1 MSLLYQENRARTY
14 IFLLLI
20 GIGLYSLLPFLL
32 LTLYI
37 HPTADDFSFAIRDT
51 SLDFFTAQLVYYLN
65 WSGRY
70 FGTAMGRV
78 NPLTFDSLVMY
89 KLYAFLLLL
98 LLSGSVYFILR
109 KATEKLFQKKGI
121 LALSALLLSLYLLLI
136 PSPAEGFYFFATYAT
151 YQFPNILMLLM
162 LGLVYAF
169 FSTRNKQFK
178 YLYIGLAAILCI
190 ALVGSNEM
198 ALIMTF
204 TTLLLILI
212 ANRSNTE
219 VRPYL
224 LFLFTVCIVSCLVAV
239 LAPGNYQRK
248 NDHPNASRFLWSA
261 VYSAFLTFLTFYRWL
276 APVLA
281 ASVLYLVYWG
291 LPLADR
297 SEHSRLF
304 KVDLRM
310 AVLYFLTTIFLMY
323 FAFAWSTGERATP
336 RVENVICFF
345 FIFGWFYLLQ
355 VALHT
360 YRHLLQQERLLS
372 PLIPAVALLLFALS
386 LLSIDNNITTAYVDL
401 LSGKAAAY
409 DKALHQRYAEL
420 AASDCEECA
429 VATLPAIPK
438 TIYFSDILEGPQNND
453 MWINRGFA
461 DYWDKKAV
469 HLSAPN
475 PPLQDNLS
483 TLRETGKG
491 TLRERSLME

>member
-1 MSLLYQENRARTY
+1 
-14 IFLLLI
+14 
-20 GIGLYSLLPFLL
+20 
-32 LTLYI
+32 
-37 HPTADDFSFAIRDT
+37 
-51 SLDFFTAQLVYYLN
+51 
-65 WSGRY
+65 
-70 FGTAMGRV
+70 
-78 NPLTFDSLVMY
+78 
-89 KLYAFLLLL
+89 
-98 LLSGSVYFILR
+98 
-109 KATEKLFQKKGI
+109 KGI
-121 LALSALLLSLYLLLI
+121 IALTAILLSLYLLLV
-136 PSPAEGFYFFATYAT
+136 PSPAEGFYFFVTYAT

-169 FSTRNKQFK
+169 FSTRNNQSRK
-178 YLYIGLAAILCI
+178 LYIGLAAILCI
-190 ALVGSNEM
+190 AMVGSNEM
-198 ALIMTF
+198 ALIIAF

-212 ANRSNTE
+212 ANRCNTE
-219 VRPYL
+219 VRLYL
-224 LFLFTVCIVSCLVAV
+224 LFLFVVCAISCLVVV
-239 LAPGNYQRK
+239 LAPGNYQRM

-261 VYSAFLTFLTFYRWL
+261 VYSAFLTLLTFYRWL

-345 FIFGWFYLLQ
+345 FIFGWFYILQ

-360 YRHLLQQERLLS
+360 YGHLLQQERLLS
-372 PLIPAVALLLFALS
+372 PVLPAVALLLFALS
-386 LLSIDNNITTAYVDL
+386 LFSIDNNITTAYVDL

-409 DKALHQRYAEL
+409 DKALDQRYATL
-420 AASDCEECA
+420 ATSDCEECA
-429 VATLPAIPK
+429 VAPLPAIPK

-461 DYWDKKAV
+461 DYWNKKAV

-475 PPLQDNLS
+475 PPLQDNL
-483 TLRETGKG
+483 TTIRKTGKG
-491 TLRERSLME
+491 TLREKSLLK